1 MIDARKFI
9 PDLIHFEGAVAHMYR
24 DSAPAGNITTGIGC
38 MLPTS
43 ASALALPWT
52 ISTPTGPI
60 NASVH
65 DVTTDYARVLR
76 MPVGLAARAYRA
88 PTSVELLEA
97 NIEAIAVRRLETEF
111 LPALRELCP
120 GFDAFPGPAQ
130 SALIDCA
137 WNLGPGAPSTPARRA
152 TGLRAFPTLLRYCN
166 AGRWADAAVE
176 CHRSTARP
184 ERNDW
189 TRAKFMAAAAPLM
202 A

>member
-1 MIDARKFI
+1 
-9 PDLIHFEGAVAHMYR
+9 
-24 DSAPAGNITTGIGC
+24 

-65 DVTTDYARVLR
+65 DVTTDYARVMR

-97 NIEAIAVRRLETEF
+97 DIEAIAVRRLDTEF

-120 GFDAFPGPAQ
+120 GFDGFRRTAQ
-130 SALIDCA
+130 SALVDLV
-137 WNLGPGAPSTPARRA
+137 WNLGPGAASTPARHA
-152 TGLRAFPTLLRYCN
+152 TGLRAFPTLLRYVN
-166 AGRWADAAVE
+166 AGRWADAALE
-176 CHRSTARP
+176 CHRSTARA

-189 TRAKFMAAAAPLM
+189 TRARFLAAAVPVVA
-202 A
+202 